1 MGLLVLVRRQPNR
14 LPVPENHSPDQRQ
27 QDGEVLPMETAKK
40 IEHPVDRVMEPVMAS
55 LIGCSPKSLEHQRY
69 QGLIPPWVW
78 AKENGRIY
86 YYISRYNEWAE
97 SRAPCRPVLKSS
109 KGSTSASGSLG
120 TPDAARRLH
129 IPRQRKGSP
138 RPIVSELR

>member
-1 MGLLVLVRRQPNR
+1 
-14 LPVPENHSPDQRQ
+14 
-27 QDGEVLPMETAKK
+27 METAKK
-40 IEHPVDRVMEPVMAS
+40 IEHPVDRVMEPIMAS

-109 KGSTSASGSLG
+109 KEVRPHPVHLAHPTLRDACTSPTAKGIAEADRLRTQVVQLIKLG
-120 TPDAARRLH
+120 
-129 IPRQRKGSP
+129 
-138 RPIVSELR
+138 